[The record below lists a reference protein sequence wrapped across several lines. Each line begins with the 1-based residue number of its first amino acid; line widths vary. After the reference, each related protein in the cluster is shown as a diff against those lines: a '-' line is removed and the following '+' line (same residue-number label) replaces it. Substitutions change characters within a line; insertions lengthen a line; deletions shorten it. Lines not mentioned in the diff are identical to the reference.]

1 MKTVPK
7 LNGPISLD
15 GTMLPVVLPL
25 TYGGDFS
32 AAKQFPLEKS
42 ESPVLVFETDTSIPA
57 EGYRLT
63 VKTSGITLASWDE
76 NGAYYGVQTLFQL
89 LREHGNSLP
98 CGEYQ
103 DAPRFRYRGFM
114 IDSGRHFFPLREV
127 KKMVDQC
134 AKLKLNILHW
144 HLSED
149 QGFRI
154 ESKKFPRLN
163 EIASWR
169 TEKDGSRYGG
179 YYTQDEIKEL
189 VAYAGERYVEVIPEI
204 DLPGHTTAIVSAFP
218 ELSCSGEPVD
228 VPCTWGIFPRIL
240 CGGNEKVYS
249 FLEELL
255 GEVCALFPSRW
266 FHIGGDEAPKSEW
279 EKCPKCQAEMEKH
292 GLQNEEE
299 LQALFTARLADILE
313 KNGKAIIGWNEILA
327 SGKMKES
334 AVAQYWTDQGAE
346 YSAREIPKGRKFIFS
361 NTSSFYFDYDPSL
374 VTLEGAYSYEPYIPG
389 GEDVKPEQVLGLEAP
404 LWSERIETPE
414 RLEFM
419 AFPRL
424 AALAENAWSKER
436 DYPDFLERLKAYEAL
451 WKEQGVNA
459 QPVEE
464 AAVYNPRKAAEAMF
478 RQFRAWAD
486 GKSEEE
492 FKRDMAGINE
502 KVLRA
507 IVSPVYTEEELRQ
520 LREELGKL
528 AES

>member
-1 MKTVPK
+1 MKMIPK
-7 LNGPISLD
+7 LNGPIHVGN
-15 GTMLPVVLPL
+15 GTCPVVLPL
-25 TYGGDFS
+25 AYGGNFP
-32 AAKQFPLEKS
+32 AAGQFPMKQGND
-42 ESPVLVFETDTSIPA
+42 PVLTFQTDTSIPA

-63 VKTSGITLASWDE
+63 VEPGKITLASWDE
-76 NGAYYGVQTLFQL
+76 NGAYYGAQTLFQL
-89 LREHGNSLP
+89 IREHGNALP
-98 CGEYQ
+98 CGVYE

-114 IDSGRHFFPLREV
+114 IDSGRHFFPLDEV

-134 AKLKLNILHW
+134 AKLKLNVLHW

-154 ESKKFPRLN
+154 ESKKFPKLN
-163 EIASWR
+163 EVSSWR
-169 TEKDGSRYGG
+169 TEVDGSRYGG
-179 YYTQDEIKEL
+179 YYTQEEIKEL
-189 VAYAGERYVEVIPEI
+189 VKYAGERYMEVIPEI

-255 GEVCALFPSRW
+255 GEVCSLFPSQW

-279 EKCPKCQAEMEKH
+279 EKCPKCQAEMKKQ
-292 GLQNEEE
+292 GLENEEE
-299 LQALFTARLADILE
+299 LQAAFTARLADILE

-327 SGKMKES
+327 SGKVKDS
-334 AVAQYWTDQGAE
+334 AVAQYWTNQGAE

-361 NTSSFYFDYDPSL
+361 NSNSFYFDYDPSL
-374 VTLEGAYSYEPYIPG
+374 ITLEGAYAYEPNIPG
-389 GEDVKPEQVLGLEAP
+389 GEAIKPEQVLGLEAP

-424 AALAENAWSKER
+424 AALAENAWSHKR
-436 DYPDFLERLKAYEAL
+436 DYPDFLERLKAYEPV

-464 AAVYNPRKAAEAMF
+464 AAGFDPAASAKAVYK
-478 RQFRAWAD
+478 QVRAWLFD
-486 GKSEEE
+486 QPE
-492 FKRDMAGINE
+492 E
-502 KVLRA
+502 KVREDLAQFTENR
-507 IVSPVYTEEELRQ
+507 ISGFLSPTYTREQ
-520 LREELGKL
+520 LTQVITALKAML
-528 AES
+528 

>member
-1 MKTVPK
+1 MNVIPK
-7 LNGPISLD
+7 LNGPKRPAD
-15 GTMLPVVLPL
+15 GSCRVSLPL
-25 TYGGDFS
+25 RYTGDCPF
-32 AAKQFPLEKS
+32 AGQFPLEKGD
-42 ESPVLVFETDTSIPA
+42 SPVLFFQTDTSIPA

-63 VKTSGITLASWDE
+63 IEPEKIVIASWDE
-76 NGAYYGVQTLFQL
+76 NGAYYGAQTLFQL
-89 LREHGNSLP
+89 LREQKNALP

-114 IDSGRHFFPLREV
+114 IDSGRHFFPLAEV

-134 AKLKLNILHW
+134 AKLKLNTLHW

-163 EIASWR
+163 EVASWR

-179 YYTQDEIKEL
+179 YYTQEEIKEL
-189 VAYAGERYVEVIPEI
+189 VKYAGERYVEVIPEI

-218 ELSCSGEPVD
+218 ELSCSGQPVD

-240 CGGNEKVYS
+240 CGGSEKVYS
-249 FLEELL
+249 FLDELL
-255 GEVCALFPSRW
+255 GEVCSLFPSHW

-292 GLQNEEE
+292 GLKNEEE

-334 AVAQYWTDQGAE
+334 AVAQYWTDRGAE

-361 NTSSFYFDYDPSL
+361 NSNSFYFDYDPSL
-374 VTLEGAYSYEPYIPG
+374 ITLEGAYSYEPHIPG
-389 GEDVKPEQVLGLEAP
+389 GEAVKPEQVLGLEAP

-424 AALAENAWSKER
+424 AALAENAWSSGR
-436 DYPDFLERLKAYEAL
+436 DYPDFLERLKAYEAV

-464 AAVYNPRKAAEAMF
+464 AVAFDPAVSARAVYK
-478 RQFRAWAD
+478 QVRAWLF
-486 GKSEEE
+486 EQPE
-492 FKRDMAGINE
+492 E
-502 KVLRA
+502 KVRENLTQITEDRIA
-507 IVSPVYTEEELRQ
+507 GFLSPTYTREQ
-520 LREELGKL
+520 LTQVITALKAML
-528 AES
+528 